1 MKLFLIKDYLKC
13 QGSNSEEVIKKKEK
27 ELRRQQRDQGH
38 DFRVEPS
45 LTAKKR
51 IKNVGEPLNHD
62 ESSLNFL

>member
-1 MKLFLIKDYLKC
+1 MEKRI
-13 QGSNSEEVIKKKEK
+13 KKEK
-27 ELRRQQRDQGH
+27 KKLRIQRDQGH
-38 DFRVEPS
+38 DFRVELS

>member
-1 MKLFLIKDYLKC
+1 MKKWKKELKKKKK
-13 QGSNSEEVIKKKEK
+13 IKK
-27 ELRRQQRDQGH
+27 QRDQGH
-38 DFRVEPS
+38 DFRVELS